1 MKKMEYSNSELT
13 YNVAQLL
20 KERVGSTRMLDVSTE
35 ALPLYHDGDEGLDA
49 RELNGKV
56 KVTRLDEGV
65 LVQGDVKAQVYVQC
79 SRCLTEIDLPVEAQ
93 LEEQFRPTVDV
104 ETGREVQHLPYD
116 EDDMAFDIDANH
128 MMDLTEPVR
137 QALLVALDMRPLCR
151 EDCKGLCPECGAN
164 RNEVDCGHEQVVE
177 DNRWAA
183 LRDLDLADFPVDR
196 NTN

>member
-1 MKKMEYSNSELT
+1 MDNTYSDLT

-20 KERVGSTRMLDVSTE
+20 KERVGSTRMLDVSV
-35 ALPLYHDGDEGLDA
+35 ASLPLYEEGGEGLAAHD
-49 RELNGKV
+49 LNGLV
-56 KVTRLDEGV
+56 KATKLNDGV
-65 LVQGDVKAQVYVQC
+65 LVQGDVKAFVHVEC
-79 SRCLTEIDLPVEAQ
+79 SRCLTDIDLPVDAR

-104 ETGREVQHLPYD
+104 DTGRAVQQSAAD
-116 EDDMAFDIDANH
+116 EDDMVFDIDANH

-183 LRDLDLADFPVDR
+183 LRDLDLAEFPVDR